1 MLKVFHSFFHIPFFY
16 YYFLYFLLKK
26 YEKSIDFLKT
36 ICYNGIT
43 IKKAMIVKNIKVKV
57 KVYKKMNEKVVF
69 KNTEK
74 PDPIANKEWYKKH
87 AKKLKKVGI
96 EEKDLLNIS
105 FVIVK

>member
-1 MLKVFHSFFHIPFFY
+1 
-16 YYFLYFLLKK
+16 
-26 YEKSIDFLKT
+26 
-36 ICYNGIT
+36 
-43 IKKAMIVKNIKVKV
+43 
-57 KVYKKMNEKVVF
+57 MNEKVVF

-96 EEKDLLNIS
+96 KEKDLLNIS